1 MKLRRKPYTHGA
13 KLVAGIVGGALLF
26 ASGIGVAAVTTVTLA
41 DSGPTAATVTV
52 KWGDTV
58 VFSNAGPKPHA
69 VTIPR
74 IGAQSPLLDP
84 GQSWSRVFD
93 GRAGRYPFRQ
103 IQGRGF
109 PGLVLVE
116 LAGKV
121 TMKASPAVVTFGKR
135 VSFTGTALPGYPVRL
150 EQLLAPQSGQWT
162 ELASV
167 VAAADGS
174 WSTSLVPKE
183 GGRFRASAAAGQ
195 LKSETF
201 SLSVQPAVSVTAP
214 RGAKAKQTVSVPARI
229 VPPGSATMADLER
242 YDGVRRR
249 WVREDRRR
257 VPASGRVAF
266 RWVAVKGRSQLRV
279 AIHRFGL
286 KQGFDAVTSKPVR
299 VSVR

>member
-1 MKLRRKPYTHGA
+1 MKLRRKPYARGA
-13 KLVAGIVGGALLF
+13 KLVAGVVGGVLLF
-26 ASGIGVAAVTTVTLA
+26 ASGVGVAAVATVTLA
-41 DSGPTAATVTV
+41 DSGPAVATVTV

-74 IGAQSPLLDP
+74 ISASSPLLDP

-109 PGLVLVE
+109 PGLVVVE

-121 TMKASPAVVTFGKR
+121 TMKASPGVVTYGKR
-135 VSFTGTALPGYPVRL
+135 VSFSGTALPGYPVRL

-162 ELASV
+162 EQVSV
-167 VAAADGS
+167 MAGADGT
-174 WSTSLVPKE
+174 WSTSLVAKE

-201 SLSVQPAVSVTAP
+201 SLGVQPAVALTAP
-214 RGAKAKQTVSVPARI
+214 RGAKPKKMVSVRGRI
-229 VPPGSATMADLER
+229 VPPGAVTMADLES
-242 YDGVRRR
+242 YDRVRRR
-249 WVREDRRR
+249 WVRADRRS
-257 VPASGRVAF
+257 VPRSGQVAF
-266 RWVAVKGRSQLRV
+266 RWEAVKGRTQLRV
-279 AIHRFGL
+279 AIHRFGV
-286 KQGFDAVTSKPVR
+286 KQGFDAVTSKPVL
-299 VSVR
+299 VNVR